1 MGVVAGTARAS
12 VSVAASTGCVFRGLG
27 VCAVRPLFGVHGAG
41 AWALGGGR
49 SWELTS
55 LRDISL
61 DPEALTLQMEPKQFR
76 RAAVCA
82 AMHKAVVRH
91 KA

>member
-1 MGVVAGTARAS
+1 MGVVAGTARVARVWPLPRDAS
-12 VSVAASTGCVFRGLG
+12 FRGLG
-27 VCAVRPLFGVHGAG
+27 VCVVCPLFGVHGAE

-82 AMHKAVVRH
+82 AMHEAVVRH